1 MQDETPMKAD
11 QTTALAS
18 FQHRVADWLRV
29 CFGPKIAA
37 DRLERADR
45 LLEEVLELL
54 QATGYPKERVAALRD
69 YVWSRP
75 EGEPAQEVG
84 GTMVTL
90 AAFCAAQDLDLVA
103 SAEAEYARISQPEII
118 EKIRRK
124 QAAKPVGSA
133 LPVAAPTARSP
144 RASQAL
150 PSDPGNPSASGMS
163 LVAGAMAGALQA
175 RRELRIAAG
184 GMPQDE
190 DVIEAMEDA
199 ALELHARLAGASPRQ
214 GTSALAQ
221 AARTVAAAI
230 DTHPLGLNRV
240 LMEVGV
246 TLEAPVRHYFASVLS
261 AYADSLD
268 VEMEREAPDDERAI
282 PVAHPVDQREDLQ
295 P

>member
-1 MQDETPMKAD
+1 
-11 QTTALAS
+11 
-18 FQHRVADWLRV
+18 
-29 CFGPKIAA
+29 
-37 DRLERADR
+37 
-45 LLEEVLELL
+45 
-54 QATGYPKERVAALRD
+54 
-69 YVWSRP
+69 
-75 EGEPAQEVG
+75 
-84 GTMVTL
+84 
-90 AAFCAAQDLDLVA
+90 
-103 SAEAEYARISQPEII
+103 
-118 EKIRRK
+118 
-124 QAAKPVGSA
+124 
-133 LPVAAPTARSP
+133 
-144 RASQAL
+144 
-150 PSDPGNPSASGMS
+150 MS